1 MKKQLT
7 FNFDAGLSESYT
19 SCREYVAA
27 RVHQLGKPQKA
38 IAMDMD
44 YAPTTL
50 SRKLAQ
56 SPNDSSRFTLD
67 DLELYIQT
75 TKDTK
80 PIEYLVEKHV
90 LNDTDDRVRQLEEEL
105 AFLKQGQSR
114 KAG

>member
-1 MKKQLT
+1 MKKQQLT
-7 FNFDAGLSESYT
+7 LNFDAGLAQCYS
-19 SCREYVAA
+19 SCREYIAA

-67 DLELYIQT
+67 DLELYIST
-75 TKDTK
+75 TDDKK
-80 PIEYLVEKHV
+80 PIEYLIEKFY
-90 LNDTDDRVRQLEEEL
+90 LNDTDDRIKQLEQEL
-105 AFLKQGQSR
+105 ALLKNSG
-114 KAG
+114 